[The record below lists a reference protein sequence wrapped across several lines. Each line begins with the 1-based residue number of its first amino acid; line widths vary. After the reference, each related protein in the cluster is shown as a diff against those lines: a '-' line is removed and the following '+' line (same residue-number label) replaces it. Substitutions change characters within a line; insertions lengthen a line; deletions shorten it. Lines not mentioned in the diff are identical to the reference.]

1 MDLIPELTWTSWRRR
16 LRALRREIAD
26 ADCRM
31 RIWFPLFQVEFPS
44 FWEGLGEGRSYRGR
58 KKKDFPFSISDFSF
72 RGFNLQVQQNIFG
85 RFAPAGRDVH
95 SLAVLSL
102 LPSSVGA
109 KSLLLALA
117 IGPLPGFAPLERN
130 ESTVALVS

>member
-1 MDLIPELTWTSWRRR
+1 MDLIPELTWTSWRQRWQNHS
-16 LRALRREIAD
+16 AGS
-26 ADCRM
+26 
-31 RIWFPLFQVEFPS
+31 PS
-44 FWEGLGEGRSYRGR
+44 LWEGLGEGRSYRGR

-117 IGPLPGFAPLERN
+117 IGPLPGFAPNGARSLLLR
-130 ESTVALVS
+130 SWL

>member
-1 MDLIPELTWTSWRRR
+1 MLIREEMFVRPLKLRLASSTHHEEIIDWRQTVLTSERPAMDLIPELTWTSWRRR

-72 RGFNLQVQQNIFG
+72 QNLC
-85 RFAPAGRDVH
+85 
-95 SLAVLSL
+95 
-102 LPSSVGA
+102 PSSANGQGRTQ
-109 KSLLLALA
+109 LQ
-117 IGPLPGFAPLERN
+117 
-130 ESTVALVS
+130 